1 MNHCKAVESS
11 ELVKIGSAS
20 ISQYFSV
27 INDRIRECVAL
38 GIISKLNDAK
48 KDEIISSGREGVG
61 IDIISISS
69 FIIFL
74 ASQ

>member
-1 MNHCKAVESS
+1 MGTQAVT
-11 ELVKIGSAS
+11 VDV
-20 ISQYFSV
+20 YT
-27 INDRIRECVAL
+27 L

-48 KDEIISSGREGVG
+48 KDEMISSGGQGVG

-69 FIIFL
+69 FLIFL

>member
-1 MNHCKAVESS
+1 MSLMDHCIHYSTPPGKLS
-11 ELVKIGSAS
+11 LV
-20 ISQYFSV
+20 
-27 INDRIRECVAL
+27 DEHLDL

-48 KDEIISSGREGVG
+48 KTKLFRLEGEGVG